1 MDPHEIIAQLV
12 QNIERVIVGKTTA
25 IKLCLAALLSQGH
38 ILIEDVPGLG
48 KTMLARA
55 LAASIS
61 GTFRRIQFTP
71 DLLPS
76 DVTGVSIYN
85 QKTQEFEPRTGPVF
99 SHIVL
104 ADEINRT
111 TPRTQSGLLEAMQE
125 GRVTIDGVTY
135 KLPQPFF
142 VMATQNPIE
151 FHGTYP
157 LPEAQLDRFLLKI
170 NIGYPS
176 EQAETAILER
186 QLKGQPIDQ
195 LEPVTDLAQIL
206 HLQRLVTDIYVS
218 PDVLNFIT
226 KVVRLTRSHPDIALG
241 ASPRGSLALTNVGRA
256 VALLEHRDYVM
267 PEDIKFLAPFVLSH
281 RILLK
286 AESEVEGKLREQVI
300 SEILHSVAVPM

>member
-226 KVVRLTRSHPDIALG
+226 KVVRCTRSHPDIALG

-267 PEDIKFLAPFVLSH
+267 PEDIKFLSPFVLSH

>member
-286 AESEVEGKLREQVI
+286 AEAEVEGKLREQVI